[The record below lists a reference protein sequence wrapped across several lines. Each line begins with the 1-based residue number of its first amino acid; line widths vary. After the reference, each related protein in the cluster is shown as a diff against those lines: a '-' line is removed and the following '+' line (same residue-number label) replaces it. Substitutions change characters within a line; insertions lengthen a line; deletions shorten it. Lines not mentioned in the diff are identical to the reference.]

1 MNDLDLKIVE
11 LSGRNLV
18 GLILSRDKAL
28 MPNKYETELKK
39 INKVSNKGPKKSL

>member
-28 MPNKYETELKK
+28 RPNKYETKLIK